1 MVKTADGRPKLRSMK
16 DTEEEAKANNNEV
29 EADPEC
35 YECGTCKK
43 PVGYHDSGVSCE
55 ICESWFHCRCQ
66 GISDVLYKALN
77 QFSAELH
84 WFCNSCNSGAGKLF
98 MIISKMHTKMD
109 RLEDEMVRMKAEFHA
124 DMVHSMKAIR
134 DDLQKLE
141 GRMTKCEKNADENKQ
156 ELCSSV
162 DIKLAEFENKLQ
174 CDKTPQWSD
183 IVSKEVETKMLEVT
197 SDMTTVQNSLE
208 ETKLL
213 LQEQKDKE
221 ARANNVIV
229 YNIAET
235 TVMDR
240 KERMM
245 QEKTFCLK
253 IFNDILNVKDQPE
266 DIKRM
271 LRLGKPEENKC
282 KVHVY

>member
-1 MVKTADGRPKLRSMK
+1 
-16 DTEEEAKANNNEV
+16 
-29 EADPEC
+29 
-35 YECGTCKK
+35 
-43 PVGYHDSGVSCE
+43 
-55 ICESWFHCRCQ
+55 
-66 GISDVLYKALN
+66 
-77 QFSAELH
+77 
-84 WFCNSCNSGAGKLF
+84 
-98 MIISKMHTKMD
+98 
-109 RLEDEMVRMKAEFHA
+109 MVRMKAEFHA
-124 DMVHSMKAIR
+124 DMVHSMKVIR

-240 KERMM
+240 KEWMM

-253 IFNDILNVKDQPE
+253 IFNDILNVKVQPE

-282 KVHVY
+282 RPVLIEFREKSIKNQVIEWASKLRLAPDQYNKIIIGYDMTVAERVECKKLVSEAKEKEAANDSSRECIYRVRVSPSQMRVVRLCHAY